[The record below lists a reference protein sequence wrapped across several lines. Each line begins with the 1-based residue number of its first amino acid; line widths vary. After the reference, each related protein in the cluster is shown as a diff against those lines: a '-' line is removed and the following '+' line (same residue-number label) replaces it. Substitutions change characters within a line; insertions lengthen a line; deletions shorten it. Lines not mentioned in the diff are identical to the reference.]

1 MAKDWFSGESDANI
15 IFNEWRREDSMA
27 RFIDVERDPPYIFDI
42 DLVDHNYKKVL
53 LHWEAK
59 VIENYQND
67 LSISDPMSRLQ
78 HKDESKLQAQLA
90 SPLYLIII
98 VPDTEVLATSGKPVK
113 PRDIKLAGVA
123 PYKGDDYNM
132 KRDLKIL
139 SPQELAEEIARLR
152 THYAALT

>member
-1 MAKDWFSGESDANI
+1 MAKDWFSGKSDRHI
-15 IFNEWRREDSMA
+15 IFNEWRREKSMA
-27 RFIDVERDPPYIFDI
+27 RFIDVKRDPPYIFDI
-42 DLVDHNYKKVL
+42 DLVDYNRDKVL

-59 VIENYQND
+59 VIENYHDD

-78 HKDESKLQAQLA
+78 RENQSKLKAQLA

-98 VPDTEVLATSGKPVK
+98 APDTEVLATSKKPVK
-113 PRDIKLAGVA
+113 PRDIKLAGIA